1 MSAPVSFDAR
11 GHADAAGRRLRVLL
25 LTDEMEVGGTQ
36 RQIVHIARHLDRRRF
51 EPVVLFF
58 RNPSFFVTE
67 LEAAGVRVIQ
77 VEKRGRIDPAFVWR
91 LVRTLHRERFDV
103 MQCFAFS
110 GELWG
115 AVARRLLPR
124 RERPALVTSVRGVY
138 EWYAATHWRV
148 KRWVSAQSERVV
160 ANSRMGADYAAEHMG
175 LPPSAI
181 RVSYN
186 GVEATPTRA
195 GRALALR
202 EELDVPTGGMLVLFV
217 GRLVVHKDVP
227 TLLDAVASLRGR
239 LPGLRVAL
247 AGDGPLRDAL
257 QARIEALSL
266 QGVVRL
272 LGQRD
277 DVAEL
282 IEAADALV
290 LPSLREGL
298 SNVILEGMMGGK
310 PVVASRAGGN
320 VELIEDDRSGL
331 LFEVGQAPALAA
343 AIERLAHDAGL
354 RQRLGEG
361 AQQRAEAAF
370 SIPSMVQAYEQHY
383 REAARASG
391 ASRRASIEQEHT
403 CREP

>member
-1 MSAPVSFDAR
+1 MNNRSPQMP
-11 GHADAAGRRLRVLL
+11 ADRRLRVLL

-36 RQIVHIARHLDRRRF
+36 RQIVHIARHLDRSRF

-67 LEAAGVRVIQ
+67 LEQAGVRVLQ
-77 VEKRGRIDPAFVWR
+77 VEKQGRVDPGFVWR
-91 LVRTLHRERFDV
+91 LVRTLRQERFDV

-124 RERPALVTSVRGVY
+124 RERPALVSSVRGVY
-138 EWYAATHWRV
+138 EWYAGFHWRI
-148 KRWVSAQSERVV
+148 KRWVTAQSERVI
-160 ANSRMGADYAAEHMG
+160 ANSRMGADYAAERMG
-175 LPPSAI
+175 LPASAV
-181 RVSYN
+181 RVTYN
-186 GVEATPTRA
+186 GVQATPPRPGRA
-195 GRALALR
+195 GALR
-202 EELDVPTGGMLVLFV
+202 EELGVPPGGMLVLFV

-227 TLLDAVASLRGR
+227 TLLDAVARLRER

-247 AGDGPLRDAL
+247 AGDGPLHAEL
-257 QARIEALSL
+257 QARIAALSL
-266 QGVVRL
+266 QAVVRL

-282 IEAADALV
+282 IDAADALV

-320 VELIEDDRSGL
+320 VELIEHDRSGL
-331 LFEVGQAPALAA
+331 LFDVGQAPALAE
-343 AIERLAHDAGL
+343 AIERLAHDASL
-354 RQRLGEG
+354 RQRLGAG
-361 AQQRAEAAF
+361 ARQRAEAAF

-391 ASRRASIEQEHT
+391 AAR
-403 CREP
+403 